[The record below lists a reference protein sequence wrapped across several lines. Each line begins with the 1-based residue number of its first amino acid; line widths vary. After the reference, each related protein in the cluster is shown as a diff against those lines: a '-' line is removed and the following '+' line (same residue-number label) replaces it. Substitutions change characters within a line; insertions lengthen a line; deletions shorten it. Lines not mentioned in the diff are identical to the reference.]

1 MTVFQTSMDVQMKHC
16 DAAGIVFLPRYFEMV
31 HTVIEHWFDEAL
43 DWPMSQILGNGG
55 LSIPLRQVQAEF
67 PTPSRLGD
75 VLNWRLE
82 VTKIGATSMD
92 LGITAATPR
101 GGDHHMRCSGQLV
114 LVETG
119 VMRVRN
125 WPSAVRARAESYLVK
140 SPAGSATAP

>member
-16 DAAGIVFLPRYFEMV
+16 DATGIVFLPRYFEMV

-55 LSIPLRQVQAEF
+55 LAIPLRQVQAEF

-82 VTKIGATSMD
+82 VAKVGATSMD
-92 LGITAATPR
+92 LVLTAATSR
-101 GGDHHMRCSGQLV
+101 AGDPHMLCTGQLV

-125 WPSAVRARAESYLVK
+125 WPSAVRARAETYLVK
-140 SPAGSATAP
+140 TRAGTASAP